1 MLLLNWPP
9 PDHLWI
15 GPQLLRLIN
24 IRARHPGT
32 RRAAFPQ
39 RHSSKA
45 NNLCARIRLDPPKS
59 LRPFKGI
66 ICADV
71 SEFESH
77 MPSQPVAFLRPTSVD
92 LSRTLR

>member
-9 PDHLWI
+9 PDQLLI
-15 GPQLLRLIN
+15 APQLLRLIN
-24 IRARHPGT
+24 TRARHPGT

-77 MPSQPVAFLRPTSVD
+77 MPSQPVRSLWAMFGLQEYAR
-92 LSRTLR
+92 R